1 MYDVIGDIHGHADA
15 LRRLLAVLGYE
26 QRDGCYRHT
35 ERQVVF
41 VGDFIDRGPAIQ
53 AVLEIV
59 RAMVDGG
66 AALAVMGNHEF
77 NAVAFHMEHPDAN
90 GTFLRKRTYKN
101 IRQCQATLQQLSDEE
116 LDDSMRWFQTL
127 PMWLELDGL
136 RVVHACWD
144 PATMQIVQQHRERF
158 GCLDHRFFHLASEPD
173 EPLYAAVEILLKG
186 RETKLP
192 ARICFQDKDGNPR
205 HNVRTKWF
213 LDPAT
218 PGTTYRDYT
227 FSYREQ
233 ELAAMPTEALSRAT
247 IADAC
252 PYGASEPP
260 VLFGHYWMPGD
271 CEPVPLAHNVACLD
285 YSVAKGGR
293 LCAYRWNG
301 EATLRREGFVSVP
314 GSVR

>member
-1 MYDVIGDIHGHADA
+1 MASSA
-15 LRRLLAVLGYE
+15 A
-26 QRDGCYRHT
+26 C
-35 ERQVVF
+35 
-41 VGDFIDRGPAIQ
+41 
-53 AVLEIV
+53 
-59 RAMVDGG
+59 GG
-66 AALAVMGNHEF
+66 AFAAAASPPQR
-77 NAVAFHMEHPDAN
+77 NAPRA
-90 GTFLRKRTYKN
+90 
-101 IRQCQATLQQLSDEE
+101 
-116 LDDSMRWFQTL
+116 
-127 PMWLELDGL
+127 
-136 RVVHACWD
+136 
-144 PATMQIVQQHRERF
+144 
-158 GCLDHRFFHLASEPD
+158 
-173 EPLYAAVEILLKG
+173 KG
-186 RETKLP
+186 KPSTT
-192 ARICFQDKDGNPR
+192 A
-205 HNVRTKWF
+205 
-213 LDPAT
+213 PAT